1 MRAVL
6 RGRRKAVSGELDA
19 TDDIAQAAVA
29 APTDDDQVGLVAAIA
44 RGDLEAWAL
53 LWSWTLPAVRRYVA
67 SRLGVDAEDD
77 RVYEVAEETFE
88 RVRKMATSYKGRSKV
103 MTWIMGIAKN
113 VLREKRRSWA
123 QEALIDRDRPFEHLE
138 TREAPS
144 QTARVDPEEFQEI
157 EALFEELFDGLPPA
171 QRAAL
176 ERDLSH
182 EDLSQARAGL
192 EGAELVAHRQNVKR
206 AKDTLL
212 SRIRTHD
219 RFERLRRPWMTS

>member
-1 MRAVL
+1 ML
-6 RGRRKAVSGELDA
+6 RRRRKAVSGELDA

-29 APTDDDQVGLVAAIA
+29 APTDDDLVRLVAAIA

-53 LWSWTLPAVRRYVA
+53 LWSWTLPAVRRYLA

-103 MTWIMGIAKN
+103 MTWIIGIAKN

-123 QEALIDRDRPFEHLE
+123 RETPADPEALFERLD
-138 TREAPS
+138 TKEAPP
-144 QTARVDPEEFQEI
+144 QTVRVDPEEFEEI

-171 QRAAL
+171 QRVAL

-182 EDLSQARAGL
+182 EDLNQARAGL

-212 SRIRTHD
+212 SRIRTQD
-219 RFERLRRPWMTS
+219 RFERLRRLWMTS